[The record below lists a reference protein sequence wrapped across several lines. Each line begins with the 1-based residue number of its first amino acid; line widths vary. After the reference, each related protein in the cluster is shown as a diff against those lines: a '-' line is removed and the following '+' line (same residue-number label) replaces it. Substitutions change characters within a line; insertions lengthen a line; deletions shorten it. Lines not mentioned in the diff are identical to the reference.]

1 MHEDIWKNQL
11 TTASTAQ
18 MPENRHGRL
27 YYYPPQKKL
36 RELYKTFFVIKVK
49 LCTHNTLQSV
59 KISKFAVKTY
69 TDVQY

>member
-27 YYYPPQKKL
+27 DYYPPKKKL
-36 RELYKTFFVIKVK
+36 RELYKTFFRNKG
-49 LCTHNTLQSV
+49 
-59 KISKFAVKTY
+59 
-69 TDVQY
+69 